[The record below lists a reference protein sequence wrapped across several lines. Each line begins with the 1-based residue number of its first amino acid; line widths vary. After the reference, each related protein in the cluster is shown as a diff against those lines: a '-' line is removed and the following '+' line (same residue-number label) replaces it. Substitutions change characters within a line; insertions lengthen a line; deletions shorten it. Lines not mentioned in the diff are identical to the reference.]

1 MRWSATILDIG
12 SAVVLWAA
20 VLTTIRQRRARMT
33 ANPSLEEVQSRRLHE
48 VAAMAAMIGVTWFIA
63 WFITDATGP
72 SWLHALSVPA
82 ALAFIAVGAVV
93 AGYAAW
99 IGGP

>member
-1 MRWSATILDIG
+1 MRWTIFDIG
-12 SAVVLWAA
+12 TAVVLWAA
-20 VLTTIRQRRARMT
+20 VLATLRQRRARMT
-33 ANPSLEEVQSRRLHE
+33 ANPSPEEVRSRRLHE
-48 VAAMAAMIGVTWFIA
+48 AAALAAMIGVTWFIA

-72 SWLHALSVPA
+72 YWLHTLSVPA

>member
-1 MRWSATILDIG
+1 MI
-12 SAVVLWAA
+12 
-20 VLTTIRQRRARMT
+20 
-33 ANPSLEEVQSRRLHE
+33 ANPSPEEVRSRRLHE
-48 VAAMAAMIGVTWFIA
+48 AAALAAMIGVTCFIA
-63 WFITDATGP
+63 WFITDDTGP
-72 SWLHALSVPA
+72 YWLHTLSVPA

>member
-1 MRWSATILDIG
+1 MRWSPTFLDIG
-12 SAVVLWAA
+12 IAVVLWAA
-20 VLTTIRQRRARMT
+20 VLATMRQRRARMT
-33 ANPSLEEVQSRRLHE
+33 AHPSPEEVRNRRLHE
-48 VAAMAAMIGVTWFIA
+48 GAAMAAKIGVKWFIA
-63 WFITDATGP
+63 WFITDTTGP
-72 SWLHALSVPA
+72 YWLHSLSVPA